1 MDVYFSSKQFLEDQ
15 IRIIN
20 APLRL
25 DPEAREAILS
35 AGRENEEAESSSSS
49 AEEGFV
55 SEENKRKRKKN
66 KNKTQLTSQGLD
78 KAISKVNQKKKVYYG
93 KIFTQQAKRHVVM
106 QLQAASA
113 DSFLKAHEQVEAMKT
128 RLFVPVDPEISSLTT
143 QESTKLQTRL
153 EGLSSDE
160 IHSLSDSLVN
170 GHNGNSA
177 KLSKALK
184 NYNKAMET
192 RRKYKELK
200 QFLTTT
206 FTNSPQDSIQN
217 NLITTQSPVLDELA
231 RLRTL
236 SAKVQ
241 AKIAANPEKLEKLL
255 ESRNPDISKRAKA
268 YEKTI

>member
-20 APLRL
+20 APLLL
-25 DPEAREAILS
+25 DSEAREAILN
-35 AGRENEEAESSSSS
+35 AGREDEEEESSSSS

-55 SEENKRKRKKN
+55 SEENKRKKRKKAR
-66 KNKTQLTSQGLD
+66 LTSQGMD
-78 KAISKVNQKKKVYYG
+78 KMISKVNQKKKIYYG

-113 DSFLKAHEQVEAMKT
+113 DSFLKAHEQVEAMKS
-128 RLFVPVDPEISSLTT
+128 RLFVPVDPEVSSLAT
-143 QESTKLQTRL
+143 QPQAQAQTRL
-153 EGLSSDE
+153 EGLSSEE

-192 RRKYKELK
+192 RRKYKDLK

-206 FTNSPQDSIQN
+206 FTESPQESIQN

-241 AKIAANPEKLEKLL
+241 AKIATNPEKLQQILQSQE
-255 ESRNPDISKRAKA
+255 PDNTSKRARA
-268 YEKTI
+268 YEKTV

>member
-25 DPEAREAILS
+25 DSESREAILS
-35 AGRENEEAESSSSS
+35 TGRENDEDESSSSS

-55 SEENKRKRKKN
+55 SEENKKK
-66 KNKTQLTSQGLD
+66 KKKKKTRLTSQGLD
-78 KAISKVNQKKKVYYG
+78 KIISKVNQKKKIYYG

-113 DSFLKAHEQVEAMKT
+113 DSFLKAHEQVEAMKS

-143 QESTKLQTRL
+143 QQSTKLQTRL

-184 NYNKAMET
+184 SYNKALET
-192 RRKYKELK
+192 RRKYKGLK

-206 FTNSPQDSIQN
+206 FTDSPQDSIQR
-217 NLITTQSPVLDELA
+217 NLISTQSPVLDELA

-236 SAKVQ
+236 SAKVH
-241 AKIAANPEKLEKLL
+241 AKIATNPEKLEKLL
-255 ESRNPDISKRAKA
+255 ELQKPDTSKRAKA
-268 YEKTI
+268 YEKTV

>member
-25 DPEAREAILS
+25 DSEAREAILN
-35 AGRENEEAESSSSS
+35 AGREDEAEESSSSS

-55 SEENKRKRKKN
+55 SEENKKK
-66 KNKTQLTSQGLD
+66 KKKKTRLTRQGLD
-78 KAISKVNQKKKVYYG
+78 KIVSKVNQKKKIYYG

-113 DSFLKAHEQVEAMKT
+113 DSFLKAHEQVEAMKS

-143 QESTKLQTRL
+143 QQPAKLQTRL
-153 EGLSSDE
+153 KGLSSDE

-184 NYNKAMET
+184 DYNKAMET
-192 RRKYKELK
+192 RRKYKDMK

-206 FTNSPQDSIQN
+206 FTDSPQDSIQN

-241 AKIAANPEKLEKLL
+241 AKIAANPEKFEKLL
-255 ESRNPDISKRAKA
+255 DSQNPDISKRAKA
-268 YEKTI
+268 YERTV